1 MYRLQDISIRDI
13 TAAAIIIALGT
24 AWLLHKKRKKTAVPI
39 SVNYHFTRQCNRECG
54 FCFHTAKTSH
64 VESEENAKKALAL
77 LKRAGMKKVN
87 FAGGEPFLN
96 QKFLGRLVKYCKEVL
111 RLEGVSI
118 VSNGSLITEA
128 WFQQY
133 GQHLDILAV
142 SCDSFNED
150 TNIAIGRGTGDNVQQ
165 LRRISKWCEKHG
177 VQFKLNTVVCK
188 LNFTEDMSK
197 KVAELAPFRW
207 KVFQV
212 LMVEGEN
219 NSEKTLR
226 DVRKY
231 QITDEEFEVFCAK
244 HKELECFVPESNK
257 MMASSYILLDEVY
270 YNGGSCLDLSLTC
283 FAVPSLRG
291 WKQQAED
298 VSIYPGSRRRAGSQG
313 DLLGREE
320 LR

>member
-1 MYRLQDISIRDI
+1 MYRLQYLPIREV
-13 TAAAIIIALGT
+13 AAAAGVILLGT
-24 AWLLHKKRKKTAVPI
+24 AWFLHYRRKKTAAPI

-77 LKRAGMKKVN
+77 LERAGMKKVN

-96 QKFLGRLVKYCKEVL
+96 QRFLGRLVKYSKGVL
-111 RLEGVSI
+111 HLESVSI

-128 WFQQY
+128 WFRQY

-150 TNIAIGRGTGDNVQQ
+150 TNIAIGRGTGDNIQQ
-165 LRRISKWCEKHG
+165 LRRIGKWCRKHG

-188 LNFTEDMSK
+188 LNFTEDMSQ
-197 KVAELAPFRW
+197 KVVELAPFRW

-219 NSEKTLR
+219 DSKKTLR

-231 QITDEEFEVFCAK
+231 QISDEEFEVFCAK
-244 HKELECFVPESNK
+244 HKKLECFVPESNK
-257 MMASSYILLDEVY
+257 MMASSYILLDEV
-270 YNGGSCLDLSLTC
+270 C
-283 FAVPSLRG
+283 R
-291 WKQQAED
+291 
-298 VSIYPGSRRRAGSQG
+298 
-313 DLLGREE
+313 
-320 LR
+320 